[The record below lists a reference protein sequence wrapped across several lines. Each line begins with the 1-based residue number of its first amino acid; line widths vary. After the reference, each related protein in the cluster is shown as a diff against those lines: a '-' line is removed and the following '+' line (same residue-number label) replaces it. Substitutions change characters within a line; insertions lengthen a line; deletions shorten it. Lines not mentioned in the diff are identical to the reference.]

1 MKLLR
6 RIITVNLSVGA
17 VGFLLTMGQYH
28 WDRSEILTHL
38 ARSLTVPFFVGTP
51 VVLVLMRYGPNM
63 YRRRV
68 PINWLLISASILA
81 CAASGMLLFSL
92 CSLALGLLAPGAFW
106 TLFWTRTQLAFVLAM
121 IFGIGAF
128 SYHLLR
134 ADLEATTLELRSKQL
149 ENERERKLAIEAQ
162 LASLESHVR
171 PHFLFNSLNTISSLI
186 PEDPQQAESLVG
198 KLATLLRSS
207 LDSSQERV
215 SALDRE
221 LKIVNNYLEIER
233 ARFGDRLRCRIE
245 VPPELRSVEVPA
257 LALQTLV
264 ENSVK
269 HAVAERLKGAEI
281 RISAYA
287 RGDTIFLE
295 VSDDGPGFT
304 EDSILPGHGLDN
316 VRRRLAALF
325 GPAST
330 LRISR
335 SGDFTSVCVNLPS
348 KKRELQ

>member
-1 MKLLR
+1 MKLFR
-6 RIITVNLSVGA
+6 HIITVNLTVGA
-17 VGFLLTMGQYH
+17 VGFLLRMGQYN
-28 WDRSEILTHL
+28 WDRSEILTQL

-81 CAASGMLLFSL
+81 CAAGGMLLFSL
-92 CSLALGLLAPGAFW
+92 CSLALGFLEPGAFW
-106 TLFWTRTQLAFVLAM
+106 TLFWTRTQFVFVLAM

-149 ENERERKLAIEAQ
+149 ESERERKLAVEAQ

-186 PEDPQQAESLVG
+186 SEDPQQAESLVG

-207 LDSSQERV
+207 LDSGQERV
-215 SALDRE
+215 SSLDRE
-221 LKIVNNYLEIER
+221 LKIVNDYLEIER

-245 VPPELRSVEVPA
+245 VPPEVRSVEVPA
-257 LALQTLV
+257 LALLTLV

-269 HAVAERLKGAEI
+269 HAVAARLKGAEI

-287 RGDTIFLE
+287 RGDTVFVE
-295 VSDDGPGFT
+295 VSDDGLGFT
-304 EDSILPGHGLDN
+304 DDSILPGHGLDN

-335 SGDFTSVCVNLPS
+335 SGDFTSVCVSLPS
-348 KKRELQ
+348 KKGKLQ